1 MDIIEIPKLSKGF
14 TLIPS
19 LAVIG
24 KIPVWVKD
32 GKYNPI
38 RFDNRTVSPEAIALA
53 FSKIYGTIHYLDISG
68 IRNGKVEWNTFQAV
82 VESFNEVWA
91 DVGITFSE
99 SVIDPIMSGAA
110 NGIISTKMI
119 QSIEEIAAAFEMTE
133 NIILQID
140 YDNGIIA
147 KDPVIKD
154 MEPGELVKEMSSF
167 GMDSFIFENI
177 GSERKS
183 NSKVL
188 ITQLLQALPSGGR
201 LFAGAEEVNELG
213 PLDELGLDGAII
225 SISRLMRGY
234 S

>member
-1 MDIIEIPKLSKGF
+1 MDIIDIPKLSKGF

-24 KIPVWVKD
+24 KTPVWVKD

-38 RFDNRTVSPEAIALA
+38 RFDNRIVSPEAIALA
-53 FSKIYGTIHYLDISG
+53 FSKVYETIHYLDISG

-82 VESFNEVWA
+82 VESSKEVWA

-99 SVIDPIMSGAA
+99 SVIDPLMSGAA

-154 MEPGELVKEMSSF
+154 MAPGDLIREMSSF

-177 GSERKS
+177 ASERKS

-201 LFAGAEEVNELG
+201 LYAGVEEIHELG

-225 SISRLMRGY
+225 SISRLMRGF